1 MCYSFLATIM
11 SDHTSWLLLFVP
23 DSLENLKSRVTRK
36 KGRGFGG
43 MHMLEAFITHGCS
56 LIGIYTLSAHRCR
69 CWFPRPV

>member
-43 MHMLEAFITHGCS
+43 M
-56 LIGIYTLSAHRCR
+56 LSRHHTARHLLLVGAH
-69 CWFPRPV
+69 